1 MEGKRKG
8 DYMAVAVPTK
18 KSRHELVAHSGEKGT
33 VIQSGPPRTSGLMAP
48 IMQLSGHQ
56 GDILCGKFHPEGE
69 VLVTA
74 GMDRQILFWNV
85 YGECDNFAMLMGHT
99 NAITD
104 MHFST
109 DGSALYTASA
119 DKTVMCWDTTSGTRV
134 KKLKGMLQE
143 IEMVDGWGWVDRV
156 CE

>member
-1 MEGKRKG
+1 M
-8 DYMAVAVPTK
+8 
-18 KSRHELVAHSGEKGT
+18 
-33 VIQSGPPRTSGLMAP
+33 
-48 IMQLSGHQ
+48 
-56 GDILCGKFHPEGE
+56 
-69 VLVTA
+69 
-74 GMDRQILFWNV
+74 FWNV

-134 KKLKGMLQE
+134 KKLKGERIYRWWVIRNVLVLVKGGKE
-143 IEMVDGWGWVDRV
+143 SNGKGWG
-156 CE
+156 

>member
-1 MEGKRKG
+1 M
-8 DYMAVAVPTK
+8 
-18 KSRHELVAHSGEKGT
+18 
-33 VIQSGPPRTSGLMAP
+33 
-48 IMQLSGHQ
+48 
-56 GDILCGKFHPEGE
+56 
-69 VLVTA
+69 
-74 GMDRQILFWNV
+74 

-143 IEMVDGWGWVDRV
+143 IGMVDGWGWVDRV